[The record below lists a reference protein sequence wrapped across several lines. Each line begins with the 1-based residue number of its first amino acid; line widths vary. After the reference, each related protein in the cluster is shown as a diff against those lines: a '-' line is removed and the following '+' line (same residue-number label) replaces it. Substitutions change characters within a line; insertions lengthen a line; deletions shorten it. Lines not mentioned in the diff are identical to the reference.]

1 MTDTCRNTGTT
12 AYKSVTVQNPSQ
24 SATNYNQLW
33 LTEQGASTNGEIGYT
48 RVTRYTYTAPGQW
61 DMQQGPDTNT
71 VLRDELHTDLWDATY
86 TYRTNTDLI
95 RDGASNVVAQ
105 TVE

>member
-1 MTDTCRNTGTT
+1 
-12 AYKSVTVQNPSQ
+12 
-24 SATNYNQLW
+24 
-33 LTEQGASTNGEIGYT
+33 
-48 RVTRYTYTAPGQW
+48 
-61 DMQQGPDTNT
+61 MQQGPDTNT

-105 TVE
+105 TVEYHTLFPWGGVQVSVLTIDTFL